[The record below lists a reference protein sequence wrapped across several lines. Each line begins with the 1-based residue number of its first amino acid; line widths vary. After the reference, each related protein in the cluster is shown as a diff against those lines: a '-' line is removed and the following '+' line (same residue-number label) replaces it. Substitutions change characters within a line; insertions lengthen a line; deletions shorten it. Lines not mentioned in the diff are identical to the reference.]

1 MSPAELAYTSAA
13 ELAALIRARKIS
25 ATEVMRATLD
35 RAERAQPIL
44 NCFIT
49 ICRDEAL
56 RDAAAADAALARGD
70 CVGPLHGIP
79 LHVKDLVNTK
89 GVRTTFGS
97 LMHEHNVPAA
107 DSISVARLKAAG
119 AILFAKTTTPEFGHM
134 VWTEAPLFG
143 RTRNAWDATRTSGG
157 SSGGAAVAC
166 AAGIGPLAIAT
177 CAGGSTRIPAACN
190 GVVGFKQSLGLVP
203 HDMAPEAFA
212 NMSYITPT
220 TRTVMDTALML
231 DAMAGPHPCDPHSFG
246 LTAAGSV
253 GAARPSGDLK
263 GLRIGWRP
271 YVGNTVIDREV
282 LDLCE
287 EAADALG
294 DLGATVEPMGDD
306 MEPTEPTWLVLSTA
320 LWNARFAD
328 ELPKWRDKMSPTLV
342 KQMEGGE
349 RHTAAMLAR
358 AQMERTRIYR
368 KIQSWF
374 DRFDV
379 IVMPTLTR
387 TALPIKEA
395 LFDPIEI
402 EDKKVDTVRKAWY
415 PYTHPFNLSGNP
427 AVTLP
432 AGLHS
437 DGLPVAIQLVGRR
450 GEDIRLL
457 RVAALF
463 EQARPWEQLRPTIE
477 GLASA

>member
-1 MSPAELAYTSAA
+1 MPPAEIAYTSAA
-13 ELAALIRARKIS
+13 DLARLIREKKVS
-25 ATEVMRATLD
+25 ATEVMRATLE

-49 ICRDEAL
+49 LCRDEAM
-56 RDAAAADAALARGD
+56 RDAAAADAAITRGD
-70 CVGPLHGIP
+70 DIGPLHGVP
-79 LHVKDLVNTK
+79 LHVKDLVNTA
-89 GVRTTFGS
+89 GVRTTFAS
-97 LMHEHNVPAA
+97 AIYEHNVPATDA
-107 DSISVARLKAAG
+107 VSVARLKKAG
-119 AILFAKTTTPEFGHM
+119 AILFGKTTTPEFGHM
-134 VWTEAPLFG
+134 PYTEAPIFG
-143 RTRNAWDATRTSGG
+143 RTRNAYDATRTSGG

-203 HDMAPEAFA
+203 HDMAPEAFG
-212 NMSYITPT
+212 NLSYITPT

-231 DAMAGPHPCDPHSFG
+231 EAMAGWHPSDPHSYAMPTSGFV
-246 LTAAGSV
+246 A
-253 GAARPSGDLK
+253 AARAEGDLK
-263 GLRIGWRP
+263 GVRIAWRP
-271 YVGNTVIDREV
+271 YLGNTVIDRET

-306 MEPTEPTWLVLSTA
+306 MEPTEPFWLVLSTG
-320 LWNARFAD
+320 LWNARFGD
-328 ELPKWRDKMSPTLV
+328 QLPKWRDRMSPTLV
-342 KQMEGGE
+342 RQMDAGKN
-349 RHTAAMLAR
+349 HTSEMLAR
-358 AQMERTRIYR
+358 ALLDRTRIYR
-368 KIQSWF
+368 KIQTWF

-387 TALPIKEA
+387 TALPIEER
-395 LFDPIEI
+395 LFEPIEI
-402 EDKKVDTVRKAWY
+402 EGKPVDTVRKAWY

-432 AGLHS
+432 AGMHS

-450 GEDIRLL
+450 GEDAKLL

-463 EQARPWEQLRPTIE
+463 EQALPWNELRPSID
-477 GLASA
+477 GLT